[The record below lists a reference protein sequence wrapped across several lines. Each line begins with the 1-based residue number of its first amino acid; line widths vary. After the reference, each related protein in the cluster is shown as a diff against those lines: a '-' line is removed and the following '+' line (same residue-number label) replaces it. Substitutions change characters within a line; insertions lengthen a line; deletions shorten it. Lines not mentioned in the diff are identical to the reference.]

1 LSHQRVFIFGDHID
15 TDRIIPGK
23 YTKTLDR
30 KVLARHVF
38 EDVDPDF
45 GQTVQPGDLVAAG
58 HNFGCGSS
66 REQAALAIK
75 EAGVAVVIARSFARI
90 FFRNAIN
97 IGLPLMEVRDHTIA
111 ADSLLEY
118 DLSRG
123 LLRDHRQ
130 GKEYTT
136 QPIPP
141 FLEAIIAAGGL
152 VPYLRANGG
161 YADSRHQVGLKT
173 TAHGPKDSSGPT

>member
-1 LSHQRVFIFGDHID
+1 LSHQRVFIFGDHVD

-30 KVLARHVF
+30 KALARHVF
-38 EDVDPDF
+38 EDVDPEF
-45 GQTVQPGDLVAAG
+45 GQKVKPGDLVVAG

-75 EAGVAVVIARSFARI
+75 EAGVAAVIARSFARI

-97 IGLPLMEVRDHTIA
+97 IGLPLMEVQDHTIA

-123 LLRDHRQ
+123 FLRDQRQ
-130 GKEYTT
+130 NKEYATH
-136 QPIPP
+136 PIPP
-141 FLEAIIAAGGL
+141 FLAAIIAAGGL
-152 VPYLRANGG
+152 VPYMRANGG
-161 YADSRHQVGLKT
+161 YADSRPLGT
-173 TAHGPKDSSGPT
+173 